1 MPLLLCPGIKQNR
14 RHAPDN
20 RICCQTM
27 LSNLLFKAPI
37 ALLPVLFFLLVLV
50 FMDSYKL
57 VRLRTVLWLIVA
69 GALLPFA
76 GYLINEFV
84 IQVLGWDIADYS
96 RYAAPVVEESLKA
109 SVMVYLFRTNRIGFM
124 VDAAILGFAVGAGFA
139 LIETFYYLYTAP
151 DARMLVWVVRGFGT
165 AIMHGGVM
173 ALFGVMAQ
181 VLTERSMRINPV
193 LYLPGLMVAVT
204 LHSIFNHFPGTP
216 VLTTLGTF
224 LVLPAILVVVFK
236 KSANSMHNWL
246 ELDFDQDIKLLEQI
260 NSGQFTATNIGRFL
274 EDLKQKFP
282 GTVVVDML
290 CYLRL
295 YTELALRAKGLLLM
309 RENGFEAPVGERTRE
324 KFEEM
329 RYLEKSIGK
338 TGCLAMRPFLQMNR
352 KDLWQLYM
360 LE

>member
-1 MPLLLCPGIKQNR
+1 
-14 RHAPDN
+14 
-20 RICCQTM
+20 M
-27 LSNLLFKAPI
+27 LSETLLKAPV
-37 ALLPVLFFLLVLV
+37 ALLPVLFFLLVLL

-57 VRLRTVLWLIVA
+57 LRLRTVLKVIAA
-69 GALLPFA
+69 GALLPFVA
-76 GYLINEFV
+76 FLLNDLF
-84 IQVLGWDIADYS
+84 IQMLGWDVADYS
-96 RYAAPVVEESLKA
+96 RYASPVVEESLKA
-109 SVMVYLFRTNRIGFM
+109 SVMVYLFRSHRIGFM

-139 LIETFYYLYTAP
+139 LIETFYYLYMVP

-193 LYLPGLMVAVT
+193 YYIPGLMVAVT

-216 VLTTLGTF
+216 VLTTLGT
-224 LVLPAILVVVFK
+224 LIVLPAILIVVFK
-236 KSANSMHNWL
+236 KSALSMHTWL
-246 ELDFDQDIKLLEQI
+246 ELDFDEDVKLLEQI
-260 NSGQFTATNIGRFL
+260 NSGQFAATNIGRFL
-274 EDLKQKFP
+274 EDLTHKFP

-309 RENGFEAPVGERTRE
+309 RENGFDTRVGQRTRE
-324 KFEEM
+324 KLEEM
-329 RYLEKSIGK
+329 HYLEKSIGK
-338 TGCLAMRPFLQMNR
+338 TGCLAMSPFLKMTR

>member
-1 MPLLLCPGIKQNR
+1 
-14 RHAPDN
+14 
-20 RICCQTM
+20 M
-27 LSNLLFKAPI
+27 LSETLVKAPV
-37 ALLPVLFFLLVLV
+37 AMLPVLLFLLVLL

-57 VRLRTVLWLIVA
+57 VRLRTVLKVIVA

-76 GYLINEFV
+76 GYLLNEFV
-84 IQVLGWDIADYS
+84 IQVLGWDVTDYS

-109 SVMVYLFRTNRIGFM
+109 SVMVYLFRTHRIGFM

-173 ALFGVMAQ
+173 ALFGIMAQ

-193 LYLPGLMVAVT
+193 LYIPGLMAAVT

-216 VLTTLGTF
+216 VLTTLWT
-224 LVLPAILVVVFK
+224 LLLLPTILIVAFR
-236 KSANSMHNWL
+236 KSALSMHKWL
-246 ELDFDQDIKLLEQI
+246 ELDFDEDVKLLEQI

-274 EDLKQKFP
+274 EDLTHKFP

-295 YTELALRAKGLLLM
+295 YTELALRAKGMLLM
-309 RENGFEAPVGERTRE
+309 RENGFDTSVGQRTRE
-324 KFEEM
+324 KLEEM
-329 RYLEKSIGK
+329 HYLEKSIGK
-338 TGCLAMRPFLQMNR
+338 TGCLAMSPFLQMTR
-352 KDLWQLYM
+352 KDLWQIYM